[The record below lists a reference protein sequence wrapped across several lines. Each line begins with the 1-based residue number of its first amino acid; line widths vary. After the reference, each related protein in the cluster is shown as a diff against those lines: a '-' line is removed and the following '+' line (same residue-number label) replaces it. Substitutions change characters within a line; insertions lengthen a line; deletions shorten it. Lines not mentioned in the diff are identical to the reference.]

1 MKKKNL
7 WFIML
12 LAALTVV
19 LLAPVGVFAA
29 GRPDHGMRP
38 DPGDRLT
45 EVIEFT
51 GQVESKDAT
60 IPGDWVIDGRTVRVT
75 FQTQFNTNPVTIQ
88 VGDYVEVRADQ
99 QANGTL
105 LALRIKK
112 VQGPTE
118 VHFTG
123 VINEIADDY
132 WVVDDKTVTIT
143 EQTVI
148 LGGDPDVGDIADVVA
163 NETDDGLVAKRIVVV
178 DANQSVHFPGIIKEM
193 ADDVWVITTPAGDKT
208 VAITDDTSIEGD
220 TPDVG
225 DRVKVWA
232 NVTADGL
239 VATRILVNDTPSEV
253 HFKGRIQEMND
264 DSWVVA
270 YQTVAITADTSIEG
284 DDPNVGDIA
293 EVWATPTAD
302 GLVATRIVVTSTT
315 RFAIVRG
322 AVESQSDTLWVIN
335 GHDVGVNEDTKI
347 VGNPQVGDEVIA
359 VVRVQDDG
367 SLMARS
373 IHKVPTAPP
382 EDRVAFSGF
391 ITEIQEPENEGDPTM
406 WVVTSSVKHNGET
419 QTWTV
424 WVSDDTDIVPE
435 GVEVQVGAWV
445 KGYGEPNEDGSVNAL
460 GVQVVAA
467 PRVSF
472 AGAIEQQPDSGVVG
486 DWVIQGVTVHVTD
499 DTRVV
504 GDPASWDGYAQGYG
518 TLNPDG
524 SVTAIVI
531 GPMPGH

>member
-1 MKKKNL
+1 MKKQKI
-7 WFIML
+7 WFGMFVVILAVIL
-12 LAALTVV
+12 LIPAS
-19 LLAPVGVFAA
+19 VFAA
-29 GRPDHGMRP
+29 GRPGHGIRP
-38 DPGDRLT
+38 DPGIVMTDA
-45 EVIEFT
+45 IEFS

-60 IPGDWVIDGRTVRVT
+60 IPGDWVIDGRTVHVT
-75 FQTQFNTNPVTIQ
+75 IQTRFNTSPATIQ
-88 VGDYVEVRADQ
+88 VGDYVEVKADQ
-99 QANGTL
+99 QADGTL
-105 LALRIKK
+105 LALEIKK

-123 VINEIADDY
+123 VINEIADGY
-132 WVVDDKTVTIT
+132 WVVDDKTVAITDHTI
-143 EQTVI
+143 I
-148 LGGDPDVGDIADVVA
+148 LGDHPDVGDLADVVA
-163 NETDDGLVAKRIVVV
+163 NDTDNGLVAKRIVVV
-178 DANQSVHFPGIIKEM
+178 DANRSVHFPGVIKEM
-193 ADDVWVITTPAGDKT
+193 AADAWVITTPAGDKT
-208 VAITDDTSIEGD
+208 VAITADTVIEGD

-232 NVTADGL
+232 DVTADGL
-239 VATRILVNDTPSEV
+239 VATRIMVQNTPSEV

-270 YQTVAITADTSIEG
+270 YQTVAITADTSMEG
-284 DDPNVGDIA
+284 DEPHVGDVA

-335 GHDVGVNEDTKI
+335 GHEVGVNESTKI
-347 VGNPQVGDEVIA
+347 VGNPQVGDQVIA
-359 VVRVQDDG
+359 VVRVEDDG

-373 IHKVPTAPP
+373 IHKVPQAPP
-382 EDRVAFSGF
+382 QDRVAFSGF
-391 ITEIQEPENEGDPTM
+391 ITEIQEPANEGDPTM
-406 WVVTSSVKHNGET
+406 WVVASSVKHNGEA

-424 WVSDDTDIVPE
+424 WVSADTDIVPE
-435 GVEVQVGAWV
+435 GAEVQVGAWV
-445 KGYGEPNEDGSVNAL
+445 KGYGEPNDDGSVNAL

-472 AGAIEQQPDSGVVG
+472 AGEIQQQPESGVIG

-499 DTRVV
+499 ATRIV
-504 GDPASWDGYAQGYG
+504 GSPDAWNGYAQGYG
-518 TLNPDG
+518 ALNPDG